1 MIPGDAADPFEQD
14 LLAGMTGTR
23 LQFGNFDTEQG
34 EHGSN
39 DRVLDNPS
47 QRLASGM
54 DIAAHRSW
62 QGIDYSEVSQQGTVR
77 FLDSDSTLFDI
88 PMDLV
93 VLDEV
98 LAALEPQ
105 LPNFDTLESEECNNK
120 RLDSQLL
127 VQFELGRGT

>member
-1 MIPGDAADPFEQD
+1 
-14 LLAGMTGTR
+14 
-23 LQFGNFDTEQG
+23 
-34 EHGSN
+34 
-39 DRVLDNPS
+39 
-47 QRLASGM
+47 M

-105 LPNFDTLESEECNNK
+105 LPNFDTLESEDRNNQ

-127 VQFELGRGT
+127 VQLELGRGSFEASYALFRLPRSLFENGEDTFHFNANAVLREAEPENQSALIELARTE